1 MHHASGHPYPFIL
14 FFFLFPLRVF
24 HIEVTFA
31 PMLPYKAHFP
41 FLVCEIIFLG
51 IARLGPW
58 QHLRLLVDPGGGDAL
73 PAEDL
78 LLLEPQGDLLLGV
91 LDAVGTVADV
101 AADVDGEVAL
111 SS

>member
-1 MHHASGHPYPFIL
+1 
-14 FFFLFPLRVF
+14 
-24 HIEVTFA
+24 
-31 PMLPYKAHFP
+31 MLSRDHK
-41 FLVCEIIFLG
+41 
-51 IARLGPW
+51 